1 MKRNEE
7 LETMKKMVLAWKGS
21 YLDIAGEVGGGD
33 FLWKDFLEEIEEL
46 ASPYVMRL
54 YRTGAIDGDQADEF
68 MGFCRAQVEE
78 LSKTVGEEGKHG

>member
-46 ASPYVMRL
+46 
-54 YRTGAIDGDQADEF
+54 
-68 MGFCRAQVEE
+68 
-78 LSKTVGEEGKHG
+78 SKTVGEEGKHG